1 MLRLRPGFRL
11 DHPIVPLHHPRNIR
25 CWLFCRV
32 VLQDIGR
39 RYLARVTAYS
49 GAALALVV
57 GLAGLVFG
65 KVYILAQ
72 SDSASDPEQ
81 LGAMRESVLV
91 YQSLFDVII
100 FSTILGFML
109 NYGARA
115 NGVFMHT
122 KERLIK
128 HRIHLRDKL
137 TVGSIGTSAVSLEEK
152 HENQKRILLSA
163 AAAFADVGVERSRH
177 RKSANLGSTSD
188 TRDTMVENEDDGS
201 IGAALQQLQ
210 ARQFQHQNHVE
221 GAPMD
226 KESLE
231 RCDNMIGAALQ
242 TLELMNDAHPIK
254 VLFFPA
260 EHGLIFTI
268 WGVVVS
274 LIVFVAEVLYFG
286 GGGD

>member
-1 MLRLRPGFRL
+1 MLRLRPGSRL
-11 DHPIVPLHHPRNIR
+11 DHPLVPLHHARNIR

-72 SDSASDPEQ
+72 SDGASDPEQ

-91 YQSLFDVII
+91 YQSLFDVLV
-100 FSTILGFML
+100 FSAILCFMI
-109 NYGARA
+109 NFGARA
-115 NGVFMHT
+115 NDVFMNT
-122 KERLIK
+122 RERLVK

-137 TVGSIGTSAVSLEEK
+137 TLGSIGTSAVSLEEK
-152 HENQKRILLSA
+152 HENQKRALLSA
-163 AAAFADVGVERSRH
+163 ATAFADTGAERLQH
-177 RKSANLGSTSD
+177 RKSANSASTS
-188 TRDTMVENEDDGS
+188 DTMVENDGS

-210 ARQFQHQNHVE
+210 ARHFQHQNHVE
-221 GAPMD
+221 GAPLD
-226 KESLE
+226 KETLQI
-231 RCDNMIGAALQ
+231 CDDMIDAALQ
-242 TLELMNDAHPIK
+242 TVKLMNDAHPIK
-254 VLFFPA
+254 VLIFTA
-260 EHGLIFTI
+260 EHGLIVTI
-268 WGVVVS
+268 LGIVVS
-274 LIVFVAEVLYFG
+274 LFVFVIEVLYFG